1 MFQYNNR
8 ENYTITVLVQDKGS
22 PPRESSYNYVVKV
35 LSETDIS
42 LPFSKTNLVFSVPE
56 DVGIGGVVGSVQPD
70 ESNYEESQVWYSILQ
85 GNEGDLFDIENL
97 SGNIIVTGHLDA
109 ETNTEYNLK
118 VSLNDNI
125 WGMSRQIIRVKI
137 LVTDVNDNPPMFS
150 SNPLLVSASEA
161 TSLGTPVYTVTATDV
176 DQGSNGS
183 VRYSINSQFPDNF
196 FRIDSLSGE
205 LFLIKHLN
213 YETSPRVFLSVQV
226 SDNPLSAEDRRTS
239 DVAVIVNVEDIND
252 HAAEF
257 VSTNKKQIQRSIDVD
272 VPFHR
277 VLAVDADS
285 GAAGEVQYTITG
297 GDVDKTFQLDP
308 ASGLL
313 SVTNRPR
320 KNSYRLNIQA
330 TDNGSP
336 AKFSSQILDIG
347 VADISSGPPKFS
359 SGVYTGEVKENSG
372 AGAVV
377 TRVTAVKHD
386 QTSVGDNLV
395 YSLDQQLAFGLFN
408 IDQRSGEITTV
419 SDLDREEKSGYI
431 LTVYVHDS
439 ATSPSFDTATVLIK
453 VLDEND
459 HAPIFKDSCYPL
471 FVPENT
477 DLASIH
483 QFVAIDPDDKE
494 NGDITYSLV
503 AMDAPD
509 VKNKFSI
516 DAHSGQL
523 SAAPLDH
530 EHHSSYKLTI
540 KAEDQGSPKKQ
551 SLCNMTVRVLDR
563 NDNDPV
569 FSKNVYEARL
579 SENVPEGSSVIT
591 VSATDADSGQNAK
604 ISYSIRNGTEWIF
617 GIDKDSGLIYTTGR
631 LDREMREEYVLEVVA
646 VDEGIED
653 TRMAR
658 SEVRITVLD
667 ENDSQPEFDEYPF
680 LAQILPQ
687 HPVGS
692 EIVRISARDQDKGK
706 NSDLKFSLLNSEDGA
721 KFSIDAGTGVI
732 SSISSLELDDGEMFH
747 LEILVTD
754 QGDPS
759 LSSTGLVEIRV
770 GQQPSVQLNFQQ
782 RLYTGEV
789 EELSGGGQ
797 DVLQV
802 QAVRSDG
809 RKQRVSYT
817 FGQGNEDGTFEINSN
832 NGLIRLAKPENI
844 DFESKRG
851 YNLTI
856 IGQAAGHDNL
866 YAYAQCIVSVRDR
879 NDNKPRFTQK
889 VYFAR
894 AWEGNNKGT
903 FVTQVMAVDA
913 DSIENERL
921 YYQIVDGNHD
931 GAFAIDQQYSGII
944 KTNIVLD
951 REIRDYYELTV
962 TATDEGAPPLT
973 GYTKVIIK
981 IIDINDNQPQFPRTQ
996 PIIISEGKIKEMCS
1010 I

>member
-70 ESNYEESQVWYSILQ
+70 DSNYEESQVWYSILQ

-226 SDNPLSAEDRRTS
+226 SDNPLSAEDRRTA

-336 AKFSSQILDIG
+336 AKFSSQILDIS
-347 VADISSGPPKFS
+347 VADVSSGPPKFS

-372 AGAVV
+372 AGTVV

-439 ATSPSFDTATVLIK
+439 ATSSSFDTATVLIK

-483 QFVAIDPDDKE
+483 Q
-494 NGDITYSLV
+494 LV
-503 AMDAPD
+503 A
-509 VKNKFSI
+509 NCQI
-516 DAHSGQL
+516 
-523 SAAPLDH
+523 
-530 EHHSSYKLTI
+530 
-540 KAEDQGSPKKQ
+540 GS
-551 SLCNMTVRVLDR
+551 
-563 NDNDPV
+563 
-569 FSKNVYEARL
+569 RL
-579 SENVPEGSSVIT
+579 SNMYPRGDTPE
-591 VSATDADSGQNAK
+591 
-604 ISYSIRNGTEWIF
+604 
-617 GIDKDSGLIYTTGR
+617 
-631 LDREMREEYVLEVVA
+631 
-646 VDEGIED
+646 
-653 TRMAR
+653 
-658 SEVRITVLD
+658 
-667 ENDSQPEFDEYPF
+667 
-680 LAQILPQ
+680 
-687 HPVGS
+687 
-692 EIVRISARDQDKGK
+692 
-706 NSDLKFSLLNSEDGA
+706 
-721 KFSIDAGTGVI
+721 
-732 SSISSLELDDGEMFH
+732 
-747 LEILVTD
+747 
-754 QGDPS
+754 
-759 LSSTGLVEIRV
+759 
-770 GQQPSVQLNFQQ
+770 
-782 RLYTGEV
+782 
-789 EELSGGGQ
+789 
-797 DVLQV
+797 
-802 QAVRSDG
+802 
-809 RKQRVSYT
+809 
-817 FGQGNEDGTFEINSN
+817 
-832 NGLIRLAKPENI
+832 
-844 DFESKRG
+844 
-851 YNLTI
+851 
-856 IGQAAGHDNL
+856 
-866 YAYAQCIVSVRDR
+866 
-879 NDNKPRFTQK
+879 
-889 VYFAR
+889 
-894 AWEGNNKGT
+894 
-903 FVTQVMAVDA
+903 
-913 DSIENERL
+913 
-921 YYQIVDGNHD
+921 
-931 GAFAIDQQYSGII
+931 
-944 KTNIVLD
+944 
-951 REIRDYYELTV
+951 
-962 TATDEGAPPLT
+962 
-973 GYTKVIIK
+973 
-981 IIDINDNQPQFPRTQ
+981 
-996 PIIISEGKIKEMCS
+996 
-1010 I
+1010 